1 MTDSLLI
8 PCPHCHSLNRIPAAR
23 LGDAPHC
30 GRCKSAVLPGKPFAV
45 DAASFA
51 AQLKGDLP
59 LLLDVW
65 ADWCG
70 PCKAF
75 APTFDQAARQL
86 SGRVRLAK
94 LDSEAEP
101 QLAGQLGIRSI
112 PSLILFKNG
121 VEVARQSG
129 ALPLPQLLGWLR
141 QHGLGA

>member
-1 MTDSLLI
+1 MSDSLII
-8 PCPHCHSLNRIPAAR
+8 PCPHCHGLSRLPAAR
-23 LGDAPHC
+23 LQDAPRC
-30 GRCKSAVLPGKPFAV
+30 ARCKQPLLPGEPFAV
-45 DAASFA
+45 DAAGFA

-65 ADWCG
+65 ADWCS

-75 APTFDQAARQL
+75 APVFAQAARQL
-86 SGRVRLAK
+86 DGRVRLAK
-94 LDSEAEP
+94 LDSEANP

-112 PSLILFKNG
+112 PSLILFKGG

-141 QHGLGA
+141 QHGIAA

>member
-1 MTDSLLI
+1 MSDPLII
-8 PCPHCHSLNRIPAAR
+8 PCPHCHGLNRIPAAR
-23 LGDAPHC
+23 LGDAPRC
-30 GRCKSAVLPGKPFAV
+30 GRCKSAVLPSQPFAV
-45 DAASFA
+45 DGAGFA
-51 AQLKGDLP
+51 AQLRGDLP

-75 APTFDQAARQL
+75 APVFDQAARQL

-112 PSLILFKNG
+112 PSLILFKDG
-121 VEVARQSG
+121 REVARQSG
-129 ALPLPQLLGWLR
+129 AMALPQLLAWLR
-141 QHGLGA
+141 QHGVA

>member
-1 MTDSLLI
+1 MTDPLLI
-8 PCPHCHSLNRIPAAR
+8 PCPHCHGLNRIPAAR
-23 LGDAPHC
+23 LGDAPRC
-30 GRCKSAVLPGKPFAV
+30 GRCKSPVLPGRPFAV
-45 DAASFA
+45 DGAGFG

-75 APTFDQAARQL
+75 APTFEQAAREL
-86 SGRVRLAK
+86 SGRLRLAK

-112 PSLILFKNG
+112 PSLILFKEG
-121 VEVARQSG
+121 REVARQSG
-129 ALPLPQLLGWLR
+129 ALPLPQLLAWLR
-141 QHGLGA
+141 QQGL

>member
-1 MTDSLLI
+1 MTDPLII
-8 PCPHCHSLNRIPAAR
+8 PCPHCHGLSRIPAER
-23 LGDAPHC
+23 LAEAPRC
-30 GRCKSAVLPGKPFAV
+30 ARCKHPLLPGKPFAV
-45 DAASFA
+45 DGAGFA
-51 AQLKGDLP
+51 AQLRGDLP

-75 APTFDQAARQL
+75 APIFDQAARQL

-112 PSLILFKNG
+112 PSLILFRNG
-121 VEVARQSG
+121 REVARQSG
-129 ALPLPQLLGWLR
+129 ALPLPQLLAWLR
-141 QHGLGA
+141 QHGIAA